1 MELGREGVLEELGR
15 VVVVGLEDAG
25 RVTVTVRVT
34 VLLVGLE
41 LDGFAAGLVSVVE
54 GLLVLEEGLVVEG
67 VAGVE
72 GLVDGAE
79 GVAGLVAGVV
89 AGLVEGVAGVE
100 GVEGLLGDSRLGVAL
115 LFGSGLLIVEFVV
128 EGVTPVL
135 LGLAWGMVIWDD
147 SPLTTLGREVDG
159 ELVVV
164 PVCPEV
170 PPVVE

>member
-1 MELGREGVLEELGR
+1 VLEELGR

-34 VLLVGLE
+34 VLLGGLE
-41 LDGFAAGLVSVVE
+41 LDGFAAGLVS
-54 GLLVLEEGLVVEG
+54 
-67 VAGVE
+67 GVE

-170 PPVVE
+170 PPEVE

>member
-1 MELGREGVLEELGR
+1 MEVLGR

-25 RVTVTVRVT
+25 LVTVTVRVT
-34 VLLVGLE
+34 VVFVGLE
-41 LDGFAAGLVSVVE
+41 LDGLAAGLVSVVE
-54 GLLVLEEGLVVEG
+54 GLLEFEEGLVVEG

-72 GLVDGAE
+72 GLVVGAE
-79 GVAGLVAGVV
+79 GVAGLVVGVV

-100 GVEGLLGDSRLGVAL
+100 GVVGLLGDSRLGVAL
-115 LFGSGLLIVEFVV
+115 PFGSGLLFEEFVV

-147 SPLTTLGREVDG
+147 SPLTTLGREVVV
-159 ELVVV
+159 EFVVV